1 MAERSGHKQVISEGD
16 EFVCR
21 ACGKRWDATDERN
34 GDVPTCT
41 PITELRYEQHAVRST
56 IAFQNR
62 YPERRLHHYRNRRM
76 V

>member
-21 ACGKRWDATDERN
+21 ACGKRWDANDERN
-34 GDVPTCT
+34 GDVPSCA
-41 PITELRYEQHAVRST
+41 PVTELSNVIQST
-56 IAFQNR
+56 IAFQSR
-62 YPERRLHHYRNRRM
+62 YSERRLYHNRNRRM

>member
-21 ACGKRWDATDERN
+21 ACGKRWDAADERN

-41 PITELRYEQHAVRST
+41 PITELSNAVRST
-56 IAFQNR
+56 IAFQDR
-62 YPERRLHHYRNRRM
+62 YPERRLHHNRYRRM

>member
-41 PITELRYEQHAVRST
+41 PITELGHGIRST
-56 IAFQNR
+56 IAFQDS
-62 YPERRLHHYRNRRM
+62 YPEKRLHHYRNRRM